1 MSAQVTVP
9 IVLSEEEAARLQA
22 WARRQGVSVSE
33 LVRRLVR
40 QAGPE
45 AAAPLTDEEYDNDPL
60 WSIVGLVETGTVD
73 GFSEPRSLSV
83 RDRCAGARVAAGR
96 NNGAPCGRASSGT
109 PPVGW
114 RSTTSVTRTI

>member
-9 IVLSEEEAARLQA
+9 IELSEEEAVRLQA

-33 LVRRLVR
+33 LVRRLMR

-45 AAAPLTDEEYDNDPL
+45 AEAPLTDEEYDNDPL

-73 GFSEPRSLSV
+73 GSVNHDRYLYQTDAPASE
-83 RDRCAGARVAAGR
+83 
-96 NNGAPCGRASSGT
+96 
-109 PPVGW
+109 
-114 RSTTSVTRTI
+114 